1 MWILLLYTEIVLVY
15 TEMVCVHK
23 YKQTC
28 DYVCVLG
35 GREKGLILIE
45 ILEVVTVVDI
55 KQATD
60 CTFEVSYQ

>member
-1 MWILLLYTEIVLVY
+1 
-15 TEMVCVHK
+15 MVCVHK